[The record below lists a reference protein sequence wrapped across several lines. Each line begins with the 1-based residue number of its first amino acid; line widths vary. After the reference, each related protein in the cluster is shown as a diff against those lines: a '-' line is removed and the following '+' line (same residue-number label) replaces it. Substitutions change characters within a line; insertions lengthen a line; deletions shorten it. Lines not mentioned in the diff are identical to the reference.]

1 MTELNDLI
9 DTVLGYLS
17 QGFEN
22 LKHNA
27 EHYASMSLKEWV
39 RIVTIVGAYL
49 LLRPYLSQWAAKLQ
63 SAEHDKEIDADEL
76 ATPATGP
83 KAAISANSLR
93 GQVKVPE
100 DSESDEDTGE
110 AVEATAQTTSANW
123 GKKARKRQRAM
134 IKRIIEADEKL
145 RAETEAYDDEE
156 DKDIEQYL
164 T

>member
-1 MTELNDLI
+1 MAEFNDLI
-9 DTVLGYLS
+9 GTVTGYLQ
-17 QGFEN
+17 QGFDN

-39 RIVTIVGAYL
+39 RIITIVGAYL
-49 LLRPYLSQWAAKLQ
+49 LLRPYLSLWAAKLQ
-63 SAEHDKEIDADEL
+63 SAQHDKEIDADEM
-76 ATPATGP
+76 ATPATGA

-110 AVEATAQTTSANW
+110 AETAETSSANW

>member
-1 MTELNDLI
+1 MAELNNLL
-9 DTVLGYLS
+9 DTIIGYIV

-49 LLRPYLSQWAAKLQ
+49 LLRPYLSLLAAKLQ
-63 SAEHDKEIDADEL
+63 SKQHDKELDADEM
-76 ATPATGP
+76 ATPATGT

-93 GQVKVPE
+93 GQVQVPE
-100 DSESDEDTGE
+100 ESEDEEDTGE
-110 AVEATAQTTSANW
+110 AVGETTSANW

>member
-1 MTELNDLI
+1 MVELNDLI
-9 DTVLGYLS
+9 DTVLGYII

-27 EHYASMSLKEWV
+27 EHYASMSLKEWI

-49 LLRPYLSQWAAKLQ
+49 LLRPYLSLWAAKLQ
-63 SAEHDKEIDADEL
+63 SAQHDKEIDADEL

-83 KAAISANSLR
+83 KAEISANSLR
-93 GQVKVPE
+93 GQVQVPE
-100 DSESDEDTGE
+100 DSDSDDDKPE
-110 AVEATAQTTSANW
+110 AVAETSSANW

>member
-9 DTVLGYLS
+9 DTVLGYIV

-22 LKHNA
+22 LKNNA

-39 RIVTIVGAYL
+39 RIVTIIGAYL

-63 SAEHDKEIDADEL
+63 SDQHDKEIDSVEM

-100 DSESDEDTGE
+100 DSEDDEDTGE
-110 AVEATAQTTSANW
+110 AVVAAETTGANW

>member
-9 DTVLGYLS
+9 DTVLGYIV

-22 LKHNA
+22 LKNNA

-39 RIVTIVGAYL
+39 RIVTIIGAYL

-63 SAEHDKEIDADEL
+63 SDQHDKEIDADEM

-100 DSESDEDTGE
+100 DSEDDEDTGE
-110 AVEATAQTTSANW
+110 AVVAAETTGANW

>member
-1 MTELNDLI
+1 MAEPNNLF
-9 DTVLGYLS
+9 DTITGYIT
-17 QGFEN
+17 QGFDN

-27 EHYASMSLKEWV
+27 EHYASMSLKEWI
-39 RIVTIVGAYL
+39 RIITIVGAYL
-49 LLRPYLSQWAAKLQ
+49 LLRPYLSQWAAKVQ
-63 SAEHDKEIDADEL
+63 ANQHDKEIDANEM

-93 GQVKVPE
+93 GQVQVPE
-100 DSESDEDTGE
+100 ESEDEEDAGE
-110 AVEATAQTTSANW
+110 AVAAETTGANW

>member
-1 MTELNDLI
+1 MTDLNDLI

-93 GQVKVPE
+93 GQVK
-100 DSESDEDTGE
+100 

>member
-1 MTELNDLI
+1 MVEINDLI
-9 DTVLGYLS
+9 DTVLGYII

-27 EHYASMSLKEWV
+27 EHYASMSLKEWI

-49 LLRPYLSQWAAKLQ
+49 LLRPYLSLWAAKLQ
-63 SAEHDKEIDADEL
+63 SAQHDKEIDADEL

-83 KAAISANSLR
+83 KAEISANSLR
-93 GQVKVPE
+93 GQVQVPE
-100 DSESDEDTGE
+100 DSDSDDDKPE
-110 AVEATAQTTSANW
+110 AVAETSSANW

>member
-1 MTELNDLI
+1 MVELNDLI
-9 DTVLGYLS
+9 DTVLGYII

-27 EHYASMSLKEWV
+27 EHYASMSLKEWI

-49 LLRPYLSQWAAKLQ
+49 LLRPYLSLWAAKLQ
-63 SAEHDKEIDADEL
+63 SAQHDKEIDADEL

-83 KAAISANSLR
+83 KAEISANSLR
-93 GQVKVPE
+93 GQVQVPE
-100 DSESDEDTGE
+100 DSDSDDDEPE
-110 AVEATAQTTSANW
+110 AVAETSSANW

>member
-1 MTELNDLI
+1 MVVMNDLI
-9 DTVLGYLS
+9 DTVSGYVF
-17 QGFEN
+17 QGYDN

-27 EHYASMSLKEWV
+27 THYASMDLKEWI

-63 SAEHDKEIDADEL
+63 SAQHDKEIDAEEL
-76 ATPATGP
+76 TTATTGP
-83 KAAISANSLR
+83 KAAISANTLR
-93 GQVKVPE
+93 GQVQVPE
-100 DSESDEDTGE
+100 DSGSEEDAGTGE
-110 AVEATAQTTSANW
+110 AVATGANW
-123 GKKARKRQRAM
+123 GKKARKRQRQM

>member
-1 MTELNDLI
+1 MAELNDLI
-9 DTVLGYLS
+9 GTVTGYII
-17 QGFEN
+17 QGFDN

-27 EHYASMSLKEWV
+27 EHYASMSLKEWI

-49 LLRPYLSQWAAKLQ
+49 LLRPYLSLWAAKLQ
-63 SAEHDKEIDADEL
+63 SAQHDKEIDADEM
-76 ATPATGP
+76 ATPATGA

-100 DSESDEDTGE
+100 ESESEDDTGE
-110 AVEATAQTTSANW
+110 AVAAAETTGANW
-123 GKKARKRQRAM
+123 GKKARKRQRQM

>member
-1 MTELNDLI
+1 MAELNNLI
-9 DTVLGYLS
+9 DTIIGYIN

-22 LKHNA
+22 FKHNV
-27 EHYASMSLKEWV
+27 EHYASMSLKEWI

-49 LLRPYLSQWAAKLQ
+49 LIRPYLNQWAAKLQ
-63 SAEHDKEIDADEL
+63 AAQHEKQMDATEM

-93 GQVKVPE
+93 GQVQVPE
-100 DSESDEDTGE
+100 DSESDYDDTAE
-110 AVEATAQTTSANW
+110 AETAETSSANW

-145 RAETEAYDDEE
+145 RAETEPYDDEN